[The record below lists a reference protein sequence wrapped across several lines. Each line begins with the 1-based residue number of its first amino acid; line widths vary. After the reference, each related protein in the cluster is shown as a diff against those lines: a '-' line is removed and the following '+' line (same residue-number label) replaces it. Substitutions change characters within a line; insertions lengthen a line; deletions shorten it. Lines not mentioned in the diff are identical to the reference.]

1 MASKSMAFFQVLIS
15 SIFLLV
21 FPRCSCEAYD
31 DVAKLK
37 QCRFNAIYNFGAS
50 LSDTG
55 NQIIEIPQ
63 VWSTK
68 LPYGQAIHKVTGR
81 SSDGLLIIDYIAK
94 SAGLPLLEPYLKY
107 QNATSF
113 LSHGVNFAV
122 GGSTVLST
130 KFLAEKNI
138 SNDHVKSPLHVQLEW
153 LDKYLQGYCHDAKDC
168 QEKLASSLFTTF
180 AGGNDYST
188 AFSQNKTLEEV
199 KNSLV
204 PECVETLKH
213 VVKKFIHHGARR
225 VLVHGLPPS
234 GCAPLFLTKFS
245 SNNSAAYD
253 GFGCLKSYNDLYNY
267 HNDRLKEAIEEL
279 KKEYPHVDIV
289 YGDLYKAMQWI
300 MDNSR
305 QLGFKSV
312 TKACCGPKSEYN
324 FIDNFHKMCGAPNI
338 PVCEKPKQYVY
349 WDSGHWTQ
357 NANKHLA
364 KWLIRDIFPKF
375 HCKKV

>member
-31 DVAKLK
+31 DGAKLK

-107 QNATSF
+107 QNATSN

-180 AGGNDYST
+180 AGGNDYGT

-199 KNSLV
+199 KNILV

-279 KKEYPHVDIV
+279 KKENPHVDIV

-305 QLGFKSV
+305 QLGECFFPPSQLKEEQQYFFRHE
-312 TKACCGPKSEYN
+312 P
-324 FIDNFHKMCGAPNI
+324 HK
-338 PVCEKPKQYVY
+338 
-349 WDSGHWTQ
+349 
-357 NANKHLA
+357 
-364 KWLIRDIFPKF
+364 LI
-375 HCKKV
+375 